1 MQVRAALRIVARLRD
16 VPHAAATAKLKAN
29 DVDAW
34 SNLLQLCSH
43 YDPSSR
49 PLNSHAHRSDDLA
62 ESRVSKLLQAKEVS
76 SRLSAPSFTPQH
88 HSSCVSA
95 PTSFIVFIRNC
106 WSGSTPVAA
115 PALCSATQSGDPSS
129 SSTTRSECR

>member
-1 MQVRAALRIVARLRD
+1 MQVRAAFRTVARLRA

-76 SRLSAPSFTPQH
+76 SRLFAPSFTPQH
-88 HSSCVSA
+88 HS
-95 PTSFIVFIRNC
+95 
-106 WSGSTPVAA
+106 
-115 PALCSATQSGDPSS
+115 
-129 SSTTRSECR
+129 